1 MAANDGQ
8 GRPSSFFELVRSAEK
23 PVLVDFWAEWC
34 TPCRMVSPVVER
46 IAKEYSG
53 RIMTVKVNVDKSPAV
68 AGHYQVSSIPTI
80 MLFSKGEPVMRVLGA
95 QPYEELKRQID
106 QHVPA

>member
-1 MAANDGQ
+1 MAASNAQ
-8 GRPSSFFELVRSAEK
+8 ARPSSFFELIRTAEK

-34 TPCRMVSPVVER
+34 MPCRTVSPVVER

-68 AGHYQVSSIPTI
+68 AGHYDVSSIPTI
-80 MLFSKGEPVMRVLGA
+80 MLFSKGRPVMRVLGA
-95 QPYEELKRQID
+95 RPYEELKRQVD
-106 QHVPA
+106 QNLTA